1 MSISIYR
8 LALLKGF
15 LRRASRVGECTICYD
30 TSRLYAL
37 HGKEYRHG
45 LCKECKTSYTKN
57 QCHICRVRLNKSSSL
72 RIDTSPED
80 PEALLDAIF
89 DISNES
95 TQQEITRHVTLI
107 SADLYNIAQ
116 FNFVTYNQYFQV
128 LRRILRSCDTIMD
141 TPNGNLVLVRPNLGV
156 RTLDYIIR
164 DTLCYHIS
172 PLFFLEAINR
182 PRGFDITDG
191 IVELV
196 LQITSNLDYLLDTS
210 RRIPDDVFRFRLG
223 KLKSLVFQVDNNIQ
237 DTYVIEAHNIEFATL
252 LNFFID
258 HEVECPGIVDQF
270 LACIR
275 ENRRA

>member
-1 MSISIYR
+1 MSMYR
-8 LALLKGF
+8 LTLLKGF
-15 LRRASRVGECTICYD
+15 LRRASRVAECTICYE
-30 TSRLYAL
+30 TSRLYPL
-37 HGKEYRHG
+37 HDKEYRHG
-45 LCKECKTSYTKN
+45 LCRECKTSYTKN
-57 QCHICRVRLNKSSSL
+57 RCHICRVSLNKSSSL

-95 TQQEITRHVTLI
+95 MQQEITRHLTLI

-141 TPNGNLVLVRPNLGV
+141 TPDGNLVSVRPNLSVG
-156 RTLDYIIR
+156 TLDYVIR
-164 DTLCYHIS
+164 DTLRYHIS
-172 PLFFLEAINR
+172 PLFFLEAISR

-196 LQITSNLDYLLDTS
+196 LQITSNLDYLLDVS
-210 RRIPDDVFRFRLG
+210 RHIPDEVFRFRLG

-237 DTYVIEAHNIEFATL
+237 DTYVIEGHNIEFETL

-258 HEVECPGIVDQF
+258 HTDEGPGIVDQF

-275 ENRRA
+275 ENRRSE